1 MKRKAFPSCLFDL
14 MKARGWGYNSHRW
27 QCTSCAL
34 GTAHEPMYITSL
46 NFLTTLYCLS
56 FLGKETGLER
66 KSKLI
71 FKVSVLG
78 NGRSDIQTHC
88 HESTD
93 RAWTLYH

>member
-1 MKRKAFPSCLFDL
+1 MAVHFL
-14 MKARGWGYNSHRW
+14 
-27 QCTSCAL
+27 CTGHCSKNL
-34 GTAHEPMYITSL
+34 MYITSL

-66 KSKLI
+66 KSKPI